1 MRILFWHFLVSNGE
15 LHRYCLVQY
24 SFKGG
29 NEHPIMLRPHKNS
42 KAPSKPYIRTWD
54 STKSMI
60 KEAPKEMKP
69 REVVYKTVAED
80 LGGISKCSSPGQ
92 LPRGRQ
98 QVKDFARKM
107 LSVSDPLGKK
117 NISGKCG
124 NDDPWYRLLGEC
136 KKQATSRKTAFIRDV
151 RVAPEPLC
159 VMTTDRQIND
169 MKRFC
174 CSPVEYKP
182 FTVDPTFD
190 IGEYN
195 VTPITYQHL
204 LLENK
209 ADGKHPSMIGPVL
222 LHEKKTSETYS
233 TFSGTLRNLQ
243 PQLRDVLAFGS
254 DNEEALVAGFKNNF
268 DRSINLLCE
277 LHLKKNIEKKLQ
289 ELGITGKVKEDI
301 VADLFG
307 KRTGTIQESGLVD
320 ANDEASFDAML
331 FSLKERWSALV
342 DSGEDFHKWFCL
354 RKRSLFLNSVKSSA
368 TKSRPWLSSREVHHQ
383 PLRTNE

>member
-1 MRILFWHFLVSNGE
+1 
-15 LHRYCLVQY
+15 
-24 SFKGG
+24 
-29 NEHPIMLRPHKNS
+29 
-42 KAPSKPYIRTWD
+42 
-54 STKSMI
+54 MI

-107 LSVSDPLGKK
+107 SSVSDPLGKK

-136 KKQATSRKTAFIRDV
+136 KKQATSRKMAFIRDV

-182 FTVDPTFD
+182 FTVDPIFD

-277 LHLKKNIEKKLQ
+277 LHLKK
-289 ELGITGKVKEDI
+289 T
-301 VADLFG
+301 
-307 KRTGTIQESGLVD
+307 
-320 ANDEASFDAML
+320 
-331 FSLKERWSALV
+331 
-342 DSGEDFHKWFCL
+342 
-354 RKRSLFLNSVKSSA
+354 
-368 TKSRPWLSSREVHHQ
+368 
-383 PLRTNE
+383 